1 MYETF
6 RSLYIKIDLLVAI
19 MNLIYEKTYTFS
31 HTNSEE
37 TRLNDFFC
45 SIKTSA
51 KTPSK
56 KLRWDSCFETVSVR
70 INIIKQRQC

>member
-6 RSLYIKIDLLVAI
+6 RSLYIKIDLLVVT

-31 HTNSEE
+31 RTKSEK
-37 TRLNDFFC
+37 TRLNDFFF

-51 KTPSK
+51 KTPPK
-56 KLRWDSCFETVSVR
+56 ITMGFMF
-70 INIIKQRQC
+70 

>member
-19 MNLIYEKTYTFS
+19 KNLIYEKTYTFS

-37 TRLNDFFC
+37 TRLNDLFC

-56 KLRWDSCFETVSVR
+56 ITMGFMF
-70 INIIKQRQC
+70 